1 MLNCTPVATRTREVQ
16 DASYWLLNNTK
27 VEGTKKNYPFKI
39 LLPQKIRVFVLN
51 VLQNISPRHPL
62 FSNLF
67 SIPFH
72 IHITRRFIHFHF

>member
-1 MLNCTPVATRTREVQ
+1 MLNCTRSYENKRSSGYQLRTQLYLR
-16 DASYWLLNNTK
+16 Y
-27 VEGTKKNYPFKI
+27 TKKNYPFKI

>member
-1 MLNCTPVATRTREVQ
+1 MLNCTR
-16 DASYWLLNNTK
+16 SYENKRSSGCQLLNYSA
-27 VEGTKKNYPFKI
+27 TKKNYPFKI
-39 LLPQKIRVFVLN
+39 LLPQKLRVFVLN

-72 IHITRRFIHFHF
+72 IHITRRCIHFHF